1 MKMAEHTTENSVET
15 TPYHGDKILPEE
27 DIIIII
33 IAAISSICLLAV
45 ILACIWRKVSKRKE
59 DDMESELKPGKI
71 IPRIVITPASE
82 VPKDIEIL
90 IDGPIKNSLY
100 DLNNPYIYLANS
112 CKYF

>member
-1 MKMAEHTTENSVET
+1 MAEHTTVTYVET
-15 TPYHGDKILPEE
+15 TPYHGDKVLPEE

-45 ILACIWRKVSKRKE
+45 ILACIWRKVSARKE
-59 DDMESELKPGKI
+59 DEIESELKSQKI

-82 VPKDIEIL
+82 TPKDIEIL
-90 IDGPIKNSLY
+90 IDGPIKHSLY